1 MAQTQEE
8 VQTVGSGRLLNTL
21 VSVETNQLPIHLP
34 EDTISRTSADFYANK
49 NNNIT
54 HSVEDILSVNNQVN
68 YTVEDDEAFNQ
79 TQEDYVAY
87 SSRFIPEYQ
96 HNLTDSKDSTGF
108 SIQEI
113 LGISQQY
120 GEQEDSMPVKQE
132 YRPHSPNE
140 YDMKMA
146 HASNLQMLGIPRP
159 EVTYSVPILNDE
171 SSPPYGQYVDMGV
184 GYPPHISYG
193 GGYINNYIQHQPM
206 RHPGLFP
213 TYYDHV
219 SYLPCFIK
227 FFLFIICQESCTNY
241 GFTENLY
248 IIQF

>member
-1 MAQTQEE
+1 MAQPREE
-8 VQTVGSGRLLNTL
+8 VEVLGSGRPLNTL
-21 VSVETNQLPIHLP
+21 VSVKPNLLSVQHP
-34 EDTISRTSADFYANK
+34 EDIVSRNSADFYANK

-54 HSVEDILSVNNQVN
+54 HSVEDILSDNSQVN
-68 YTVEDDEAFNQ
+68 YSVEDEEAFNQ

-96 HNLTDSKDSTGF
+96 QNLTDSKDSTGF

-132 YRPHSPNE
+132 YHSHSPSE
-140 YDMKMA
+140 YDMKVA
-146 HASNLQMLGIPRP
+146 HASNLQLLGPPRP
-159 EVTYSVPILNDE
+159 DVTYSVSTLSDN
-171 SSPPYGQYVDMGV
+171 SSPTYGQYVDMGM
-184 GYPPHISYG
+184 GYPPHIPYG
-193 GGYINNYIQHQPM
+193 GGYINNYLQHQPM

-219 SYLPCFIK
+219 SHTYFVYPYNF
-227 FFLFIICQESCTNY
+227 
-241 GFTENLY
+241 
-248 IIQF
+248 